1 MKKNYIA
8 PSVETYQLETKN
20 TLLNASVQGFHAEE
34 AAGTGDTNNRV
45 SFGRGGIFDDS
56 EE

>member
-8 PSVETYQLETKN
+8 PSVNVYEIAL
-20 TLLNASVQGFHAEE
+20 ASMLAASPNSISSEE
-34 AAGTGDTNNRV
+34 AAQGSKGNPVN
-45 SFGRGGIFDDS
+45 FGRGGIFDDS